1 MGSKVAIVLGETL
14 SDAENKCEDI
24 AAILE
29 TISLNQKVE
38 FHSLDTLQQQDHPD
52 AFDKFCERIS
62 LLSELR
68 SLNLTNKS
76 KTQLLVA
83 TTPNA
88 LLGPCPILEHAEK
101 AEVCIQSGSVLSYS
115 EFSQELITKFDYSSE
130 VVCEE
135 PGQFAVR
142 GGLIDI
148 YPVNADFP
156 VRIDFFGDT
165 VEEIRSFDPTS
176 QRTVSI
182 LPEISISS
190 MGSQYAAEREGEFFR
205 YLPDQVFW
213 HIEEPENLLRCHPMA
228 FHETG
233 KMASEKA
240 NLSLLWKR
248 KEKVFDSFL
257 VTSEMDTGAGIF
269 DDSSICTL
277 NIKSLLPELDHFV
290 SKSSSFL
297 EDQKSMRSTGKLV
310 DSLSNYSKSGYSL
323 FVSVGAEAEK
333 KRALTIF
340 EENNLGKLKFSFV
353 TVGLHESFVYQQGRR
368 ANALPFIFK

>member
-1 MGSKVAIVLGETL
+1 MHYWVRAQYWNT
-14 SDAENKCEDI
+14 
-24 AAILE
+24 
-29 TISLNQKVE
+29 QKK
-38 FHSLDTLQQQDHPD
+38 Q
-52 AFDKFCERIS
+52 
-62 LLSELR
+62 
-68 SLNLTNKS
+68 KS
-76 KTQLLVA
+76 VF
-83 TTPNA
+83 
-88 LLGPCPILEHAEK
+88 K
-101 AEVCIQSGSVLSYS
+101 AEVFLSYS

-248 KEKVFDSFL
+248 KKKY
-257 VTSEMDTGAGIF
+257 
-269 DDSSICTL
+269 SIL
-277 NIKSLLPELDHFV
+277 FWLQAKWIRGRVSLMTP
-290 SKSSSFL
+290 
-297 EDQKSMRSTGKLV
+297 
-310 DSLSNYSKSGYSL
+310 LS
-323 FVSVGAEAEK
+323 
-333 KRALTIF
+333 AL
-340 EENNLGKLKFSFV
+340 
-353 TVGLHESFVYQQGRR
+353 
-368 ANALPFIFK
+368 